1 MKNENTLTVHI
12 KTKGKRPYSKD
23 APVQAIYTSLN
34 PILGQLV
41 YTNQNYDLRPGLLKS
56 FKWNHKTGSYILR
69 LQEGLIFHNGRKATA
84 RDLEFSILRGFFT
97 SKRSFFAAFFNNI
110 KGIEQASKVGQFKP
124 GIVSGVNA
132 INEHEVEIKIK
143 QPNPSF
149 LHSLNRPFFS
159 LTPMEAL
166 DEQDY
171 QVWKD
176 GPVGVGAYKL
186 IKSNKKNEMVLK
198 KISSKSSGTD
208 FIKINFSDSED
219 QNFDIKINNAQDNS
233 AYKAIFSERATAVTN
248 IMFNFNNVLGADLN
262 FRKALNHAIDRDR
275 LVENNSIFKSNA
287 QFLASHFWGRID
299 TVNGHDPIKGKGLL
313 KNIPSLNS
321 DKEIILKIPV
331 FNSSF
336 GDKKLG
342 GYLEILR
349 AQLSQIGLNVTFF
362 DSKDKFFSKDNKET
376 PFRIVTL
383 GADVVDP
390 VILFGLMR
398 GKSSPLW
405 PHFPRNDVQYEKLLN
420 VAKDAVSLDKKALA
434 TQELSKYFYKNKISV
449 PLFERKMFVSI
460 KRDRIKSVGLQ
471 DGGITFYLD
480 RVELNKDKQ

>member
-1 MKNENTLTVHI
+1 
-12 KTKGKRPYSKD
+12 
-23 APVQAIYTSLN
+23 
-34 PILGQLV
+34 
-41 YTNQNYDLRPGLLKS
+41 
-56 FKWNHKTGSYILR
+56 
-69 LQEGLIFHNGRKATA
+69 
-84 RDLEFSILRGFFT
+84 
-97 SKRSFFAAFFNNI
+97 
-110 KGIEQASKVGQFKP
+110 
-124 GIVSGVNA
+124 
-132 INEHEVEIKIK
+132 
-143 QPNPSF
+143 
-149 LHSLNRPFFS
+149 
-159 LTPMEAL
+159 MEAL

-186 IKSNKKNEMVLK
+186 IKSNKENEMVLK

-208 FIKINFSDSED
+208 FIKINFSDRED
-219 QNFDIKINNAQDNS
+219 QGFDIKINNAQDNNT
-233 AYKAIFSERATAVTN
+233 YKAIFSERATAVTN

-262 FRKALNHAIDRDR
+262 FRKALNHAIDRDK

-299 TVNGHDPIKGKGLL
+299 TVNDHDSIKGKALL
-313 KNIPSLNS
+313 KNIHSLNS

-342 GYLEILR
+342 VYLEILR
-349 AQLSQIGLNVTFF
+349 TQLSQVGLKVTFF
-362 DSKDKFFSKDNKET
+362 DSKDKFFSKDNRET

-405 PHFPRNDVQYEKLLN
+405 PHFPRNDIQYEKLLN
-420 VAKDAVSLDKKALA
+420 VAKNAVSLDKKALA

-460 KRDRIKSVGLQ
+460 KRDRIKSIGLQ

-480 RVELNKDKQ
+480 RVELNKGKQ